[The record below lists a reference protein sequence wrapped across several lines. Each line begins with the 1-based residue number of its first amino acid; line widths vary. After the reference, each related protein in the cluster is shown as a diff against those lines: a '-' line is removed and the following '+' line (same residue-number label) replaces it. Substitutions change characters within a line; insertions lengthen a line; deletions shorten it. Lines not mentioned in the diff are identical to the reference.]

1 MKERKN
7 NEKEKER
14 YSYVNIEKLGRPIL
28 ANMIKTLQEKIEK
41 EEERLK
47 SSRMKDKAKRESERR
62 KK

>member
-14 YSYVNIEKLGRPIL
+14 YSYVNIEKLGRPMVS
-28 ANMIKTLQEKIEK
+28 NMIKTLQQKIEE

-47 SSRMKDKAKRESERR
+47 SSRMKDKAKRESEKR

>member
-28 ANMIKTLQEKIEK
+28 ANVIKTLQEKIEE

-47 SSRMKDKAKRESERR
+47 SSRMKDKTKRESERR

>member
-28 ANMIKTLQEKIEK
+28 ANMIKTLQEKIEE

-47 SSRMKDKAKRESERR
+47 SSRMKDKAKQESERR